1 METSPDSLTTREFT
15 RQIEPQIC
23 AVEPGLVDWF
33 WVRVS
38 HWIENA
44 LHRSVMHELSL
55 DEVYQGCK
63 DGTYLLLAVRLGDD
77 LTGSVVVAAS
87 TDPTGRPYLGVICC
101 GGERLELWMRLL
113 VPTCRLVAAQIG
125 AREIVMMGRPGWRRY
140 LAAQGA
146 RLRAVVMVL
155 DLEETCDG

>member
-1 METSPDSLTTREFT
+1 METYTDGVSTEFS
-15 RQIEPQIC
+15 RCVEPQIC
-23 AVEPGLVDWF
+23 AVEARHVDWF
-33 WVRVS
+33 WQRVS

-55 DEVYQGCK
+55 AEVYQGCK
-63 DGTYLLLAVRLGDD
+63 DGTYLLLAVRLGDE

-101 GGERLELWMRLL
+101 GGEHLERWMGLL
-113 VPTCRLVAAQIG
+113 VPTCRLVAAQVG
-125 AREIVMMGRPGWRRY
+125 AREIVMMGRPGWRPY

-155 DLEETCDG
+155 DIEEQCDG